1 MNKKELKNLVDKIVK
16 EKYEEYSEIKPTIK
30 EIKTETEILQ
40 KKLKM
45 KVKPV
50 EEKLY
55 SFVYLLD
62 KKPFKKIL
70 KITVDENGNIKK
82 IVESK

>member
-16 EKYEEYSEIKPTIK
+16 EKYEEYSEIKPSIK
-30 EIKTETEILQ
+30 EIKTETATLQ
-40 KKLKM
+40 KKLKI
-45 KVKPV
+45 KIKPI
-50 EEKLY
+50 ERKLY